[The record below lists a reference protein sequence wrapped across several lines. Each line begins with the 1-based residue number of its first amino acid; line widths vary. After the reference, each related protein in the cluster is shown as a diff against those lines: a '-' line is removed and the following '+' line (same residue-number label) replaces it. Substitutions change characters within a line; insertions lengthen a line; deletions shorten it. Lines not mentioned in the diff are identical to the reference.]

1 MKKILFVLGTRPEA
15 IKLNPVIKQ
24 FDLNKSFEAII
35 LTTGQQESL
44 LNNTLNELGIFPNK
58 KVKMKIKNS
67 NISHHVRD
75 LISTVNKYLTV
86 TKPDLVIVQGD
97 TSTAFAAALTAFLN
111 KIPVAHIEAGLR
123 SLNFE
128 SPFPEEGYRQL
139 ISRLSRFNF
148 APTNLA
154 KSNLLSEGISP
165 EKIFVVGNT
174 IVDSIILNLG
184 GTKMVEIENK
194 ILITLHRRE
203 NFGQPL
209 IDICNGIY
217 NFAIKNNSVKLK
229 IVMHPNPNSSRT
241 IRSIL
246 GILNNA
252 ELIEPLGYKNLLK
265 EILSSTFVVTD
276 SGGIQEECNVL
287 HVPLLI
293 ARNET
298 ERPEVLSDGKLI
310 GTGRDAIYRAMADLY
325 INNKSNNREIKLNLD
340 SIGDGTSANKIMK
353 IVESFL

>member
-24 FDLNKSFEAII
+24 FDLNKSFETMI

-44 LNNTLNELGIFPNK
+44 LNNTLDELGIFPNK

-75 LISTVNKYLTV
+75 LISTVDKYLTI

-97 TSTAFAAALTAFLN
+97 TSTAFAAALAAFLN

-123 SLNFE
+123 SLNLE

-174 IVDSIILNLG
+174 VVDSVIKNLG
-184 GTKMVEIENK
+184 EIESVKIENK
-194 ILITLHRRE
+194 ILIT
-203 NFGQPL
+203 NVA
-209 IDICNGIY
+209 N
-217 NFAIKNNSVKLK
+217 VKQ
-229 IVMHPNPNSSRT
+229 I
-241 IRSIL
+241 
-246 GILNNA
+246 
-252 ELIEPLGYKNLLK
+252 
-265 EILSSTFVVTD
+265 
-276 SGGIQEECNVL
+276 
-287 HVPLLI
+287 
-293 ARNET
+293 
-298 ERPEVLSDGKLI
+298 
-310 GTGRDAIYRAMADLY
+310 
-325 INNKSNNREIKLNLD
+325 
-340 SIGDGTSANKIMK
+340 
-353 IVESFL
+353 

>member
-24 FDLNKSFEAII
+24 FDLNKSFETMI

-44 LNNTLNELGIFPNK
+44 LNNTLDELGIFPNK

-75 LISTVNKYLTV
+75 LISTVDKYLTI

-97 TSTAFAAALTAFLN
+97 TSTAFAAALAAFLN

-123 SLNFE
+123 SLNLE

-174 IVDSIILNLG
+174 VVDSVIKNIG
-184 GTKMVEIENK
+184 EIESVKIENK

-203 NFGQPL
+203 NFGKPL
-209 IDICNGIY
+209 TDICNGVY
-217 NFAIKNNSVKLK
+217 KFATENQSTRIK
-229 IVMHPNPNSSRT
+229 IIMHPNPNSSET
-241 IRSIL
+241 IISIL
-246 GILNNA
+246 GKLNNI
-252 ELIEPLGYKNLLK
+252 ELVSPLRYVDLLK
-265 EILSSTFVVTD
+265 EILSSIYILTD
-276 SGGIQEECNVL
+276 SGGIQEECNIL
-287 HVPLLI
+287 KVPLLI

-298 ERPEVLSDGKLI
+298 ERPEVLSSSKLL
-310 GTGRDAIYRAMADLY
+310 GTSSEAINSAMKDLY
-325 INNKSNNREIKLNLD
+325 LSSKKNERSISLNLNTF
-340 SIGDGTSANKIMK
+340 GDGTSAMQITK
-353 IVESFL
+353 IVESLL